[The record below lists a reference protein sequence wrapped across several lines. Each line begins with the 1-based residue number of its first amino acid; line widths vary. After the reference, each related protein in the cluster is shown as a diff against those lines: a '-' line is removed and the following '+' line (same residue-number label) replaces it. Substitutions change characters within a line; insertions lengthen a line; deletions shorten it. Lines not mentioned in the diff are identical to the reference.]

1 MNRIISYTVV
11 VIVAIALSLFKVY
24 IAKSAEPVY
33 HKCVESGFDFYSE
46 KCSYNVNYVFET
58 QTGVSCPDTA
68 TMDSLVLAL
77 EGTVDAL
84 GRVGKNTGSA
94 LFKHTDGWKTYMTIE
109 RRSCSS
115 SYAPHTPKT
124 EVSKGKI
131 YWGL

>member
-1 MNRIISYTVV
+1 MSWSC
-11 VIVAIALSLFKVY
+11 VI
-24 IAKSAEPVY
+24 AEPVY

-115 SYAPHTPKT
+115 SYNPHRPKT